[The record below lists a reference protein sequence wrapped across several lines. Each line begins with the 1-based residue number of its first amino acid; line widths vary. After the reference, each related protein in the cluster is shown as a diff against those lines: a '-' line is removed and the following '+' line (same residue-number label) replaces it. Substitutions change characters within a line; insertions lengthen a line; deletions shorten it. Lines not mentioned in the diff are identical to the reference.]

1 MQLKLRSLSSHKGHV
16 KVDPV
21 INNTAKGQGK
31 WFHQKEGQQSS
42 VEEMT
47 ILKKQRELKRKR
59 KIRGFPPEWMISGKY
74 FQDLGP

>member
-31 WFHQKEGQQSS
+31 WSS
-42 VEEMT
+42 EMVPPKAGST
-47 ILKKQRELKRKR
+47 I
-59 KIRGFPPEWMISGKY
+59 ISGGNDQTEKAEGAEKEEE
-74 FQDLGP
+74 DRGVSS